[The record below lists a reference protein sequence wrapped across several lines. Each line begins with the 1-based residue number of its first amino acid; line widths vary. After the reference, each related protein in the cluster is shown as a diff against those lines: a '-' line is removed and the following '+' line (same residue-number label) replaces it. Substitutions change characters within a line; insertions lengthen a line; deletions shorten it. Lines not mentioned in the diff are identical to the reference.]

1 MNWYANQIRED
12 VKKLNSDYEDRL
24 ALLTQASLDVQ
35 NYLEL
40 EEKLKVLESNLA
52 TAKENLTKLKTE
64 AESKERLQEIE
75 VKEQERTIANLI
87 KKIATSKELIFNLRK
102 EIRTNG
108 LYYQKELKKVRDDYQ
123 TKLQGQTA
131 KLKEELSLLSSSET
145 DQQREL
151 QSRGKLIITLEEQA
165 QESQKELDFANSK
178 IKQLNPLFGQV
189 LTVIKKNVIIREKSK
204 LKEAIAQIQELMEW
218 EKSPLVT
225 ETNTPTGEAE
235 E

>member
-1 MNWYANQIRED
+1 MNWHANQIRED

-35 NYLEL
+35 NYLSL
-40 EEKLKVLESNLA
+40 EEQLEKTTSNLKA
-52 TAKENLTKLKTE
+52 AEQNLTKAKTE
-64 AESKERLQEIE
+64 AEQQLKVKEKEL
-75 VKEQERTIANLI
+75 KEQEAQITKLE
-87 KKIATSKELIFNLRK
+87 KKIASSKELIFNLRK
-102 EIRTNG
+102 EIR
-108 LYYQKELKKVRDDYQ
+108 ELNSYHSRNLRNNSQ
-123 TKLQGQTA
+123 ST
-131 KLKEELSLLSSSET
+131 KEELSQIKSLAT

-165 QESQKELDFANSK
+165 LESQKELDFANSK
-178 IKQLNPLFGQV
+178 IKQLNPLFSQV
-189 LTVIKKNVIIREKSK
+189 LTVIKKNVILREKSK
-204 LKEAIAQIQELMEW
+204 LKEAIANIQELMEW